1 MSENDLIVEFKKF
14 LEDPVQQSWIQ
25 AYLEGDRETEALVE
39 VALKTLEESDETE
52 EN

>member
-1 MSENDLIVEFKKF
+1 MSENDLIIEFKEF
-14 LEDPVQQSWIQ
+14 LKDPIQQSWIQ

-39 VALKTLEESDETE
+39 AAFKTLEESHEAE